1 MQVTIQLTE
10 AAARALQ
17 RRQAAPELERLA
29 NRLGIILQPLHP
41 QSPDRAL
48 MTFFSAE
55 VPDGDAVQRVIAQL
69 LRSPHVTAAYLK
81 PPDAPPGFDSG
92 DHND

>member
-10 AAARALQ
+10 QAARALQ
-17 RRQAAPELERLA
+17 QHRAIPELGRLA
-29 NRLGIILQPLHP
+29 NRLGVILQPLHP

-55 VPDGDAVQRVIAQL
+55 VPDAGTAQRVISRL

-81 PPDAPPGFDSG
+81 PADAPPEF
-92 DHND
+92 